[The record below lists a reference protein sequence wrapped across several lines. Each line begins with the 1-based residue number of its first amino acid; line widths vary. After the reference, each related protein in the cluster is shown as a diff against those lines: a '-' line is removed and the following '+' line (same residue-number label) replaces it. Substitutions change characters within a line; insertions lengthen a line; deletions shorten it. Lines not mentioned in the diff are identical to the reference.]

1 MVTSS
6 ELRARARESLRGQWG
21 RAAGFTLVMLLIG
34 ALPNVLPAI
43 GQIAIEICAGAL
55 ALGAY
60 SYFLLVS
67 RGERPPFVELF
78 SGFADFI
85 RSFLVYLLVL
95 IFTILWMLLFI
106 IPGIV
111 AALRYSMAYFILK
124 DNPEIGALEAIRR
137 SKAMMVG
144 HKWRLFVLLLSFI
157 GWILLCI
164 PTFGIG
170 TLWLNPYI
178 YTAVAHFYEDL
189 RLRGESLS
197 GSFAAQDSPP
207 PPPPNSF

>member
-21 RAAGFTLVMLLIG
+21 RAAGFTLVLLLIG

-43 GQIAIEICAGAL
+43 GQIAIELCAGAL
-55 ALGAY
+55 ALGVY
-60 SYFLLVS
+60 GYFLRVS
-67 RGERPPFVELF
+67 RGERPPFIELF
-78 SGFADFI
+78 NGFADFI

-95 IFTILWMLLFI
+95 IFTLLWTLLLV

-111 AALRYSMAYFILK
+111 AALRYSMAYFILR
-124 DNPEIGALEAIRR
+124 DHPEIGPLEAIRR
-137 SKAMMVG
+137 SKAMMIG
-144 HKWRLFVLLLSFI
+144 HKWRLFILLLSFI

-189 RLRGESLS
+189 RRREESLS
-197 GSFAAQDSPP
+197 GSFASQPSPP